1 MIILNTCISEYTYR
15 NIFIMEKTPN
25 LADDS
30 IDTVSLDDQSS
41 NLLLNLPPQFGSGQM
56 GNFALPGSNQTQDII
71 AEESLFD
78 NAISHHVGAH
88 PVSSPGAGNNA
99 AAVFNIK
106 TPLAPIQQNSGQ
118 QSKTTIPPHLIP
130 LGPDGLPLLNS
141 DGTPVIRNGSPSLI
155 LGSNNQQQL
164 SEIFPFLKPENQ
176 HLHQLAYTPP
186 TNNTEVDNRDFLSRA
201 INVIHDLPM
210 DTRRR
215 VLAGMMMGL
224 PMTALTLA
232 TLGAPTMA
240 IAPMALAIPG
250 FLMAGFTETNPN
262 RSRHGGHGHGG
273 HHHGAAHGRH
283 GAHGAH
289 GGSHGGVTSDG
300 VHFGI
305 SRRRGLA
312 GLIDAARQF
321 QRAHNTAHSSHL
333 AEASAR
339 TQEPNTNDSNN
350 VSSPGGPI
358 AALASRQAGNQRRG
372 PSGGPIATLASRD
385 NHHHQHGHGTQ
396 HLFG

>member
-1 MIILNTCISEYTYR
+1 MYLRIYR
-15 NIFIMEKTPN
+15 NFFIMEKTPN

-289 GGSHGGVTSDG
+289 GGSHGGVT
-300 VHFGI
+300 
-305 SRRRGLA
+305 
-312 GLIDAARQF
+312 
-321 QRAHNTAHSSHL
+321 
-333 AEASAR
+333 
-339 TQEPNTNDSNN
+339 
-350 VSSPGGPI
+350 
-358 AALASRQAGNQRRG
+358 
-372 PSGGPIATLASRD
+372 
-385 NHHHQHGHGTQ
+385 
-396 HLFG
+396 

>member
-1 MIILNTCISEYTYR
+1 
-15 NIFIMEKTPN
+15 
-25 LADDS
+25 
-30 IDTVSLDDQSS
+30 
-41 NLLLNLPPQFGSGQM
+41 M
-56 GNFALPGSNQTQDII
+56 GNFVLPGNNQTQDII

-78 NAISHHVGAH
+78 NSISHHVGAH
-88 PVSSPGAGNNA
+88 PVSSP
-99 AAVFNIK
+99 AVFNIK
-106 TPLAPIQQNSGQ
+106 TPLSPIQQQNSNAQ

-130 LGPDGLPLLNS
+130 LGSDGLPLLNS
-141 DGTPVIRNGSPSLI
+141 DGSPVIRNGRPSLI

-186 TNNTEVDNRDFLSRA
+186 QNDTEVDNRDFLSRA

-250 FLMAGFTETNPN
+250 FLMAGFTETNPS
-262 RSRHGGHGHGG
+262 RSRHGGHGHHGRQG
-273 HHHGAAHGRH
+273 AHHGHGH
-283 GAHGAH
+283 GAGS
-289 GGSHGGVTSDG
+289 SHGGVTSDG
-300 VHFGI
+300 VHFGV

-321 QRAHNTAHSSHL
+321 QRSHNTAHASHV
-333 AEASAR
+333 AEANNALAR
-339 TQEPNTNDSNN
+339 EQQPNNNPNEN
-350 VSSPGGPI
+350 VSPSGGPI
-358 AALASRQAGNQRRG
+358 AALAATSRQSDHGSSSRG
-372 PSGGPIATLASRD
+372 GGGGPIATLASRD
-385 NHHHQHGHGTQ
+385 AGANHQQHGGHQ